1 MFPFLHLFLLTLT
14 NDSMTLS
21 VQVLME
27 IHTRKSAS
35 VQDDWEEQL
44 CGAL

>member
-1 MFPFLHLFLLTLT
+1 MLSFPSLFFFMILT
-14 NDSMTLS
+14 N

>member
-1 MFPFLHLFLLTLT
+1 MLPFPSLFFFMILT
-14 NDSMTLS
+14 N

-27 IHTRKSAS
+27 IHTRKSTS
-35 VQDDWEEQL
+35 VQDDGEEQL